1 MRRGEATGALPHLIA
16 PWNTTVWVDYSR
28 ALAPGLSAELREED
42 IFRGRNPG
50 PFQDED
56 PTSVNYNLEAQ
67 DLRSHLSTNPCDY
80 LSAANGRPECELAVL
95 RGRCSRP

>member
-28 ALAPGLSAELREED
+28 ALAPGLSAEPRVED

-67 DLRSHLSTNPCDY
+67 PPIQRTIYGPIY
-80 LSAANGRPECELAVL
+80 PPIPATTFRPRTGGLSAS
-95 RGRCSRP
+95 SRF

>member
-1 MRRGEATGALPHLIA
+1 LPHIIA
-16 PWNTTVWVDYSR
+16 PWNTTAWVG
-28 ALAPGLSAELREED
+28 ALAPGLSAEPRVED

-56 PTSVNYNLEAQ
+56 PTSVNYNLDAQ
-67 DLRSHLSTNPCDY
+67 PPIQRTIYGPIYLSTNPCDY

-95 RGRCSRP
+95 RGPCSRH